1 MATIVRYNANRSD
14 LMTIAD
20 MNKTDTA
27 RVISLNG
34 LDKTFVERLMDIGL
48 YEGAT
53 VTLLNIL
60 AMGRLFLLEVDD
72 VEICIRRDD
81 AAQIE
86 VQS

>member
-1 MATIVRYNANRSD
+1 
-14 LMTIAD
+14 MTIAD